1 MHRSLTISPAPIDE
15 RALVAARVNSTTA
28 GAAVCFS
35 GIVRG
40 REGSEPISALEY
52 ECFHPMAEHQFH
64 QLFDELEH
72 RWPIASV
79 RLVHRIGVVKAGE
92 ASLWVEVVAP
102 HRGEAFTACQW
113 LIDEMKRVVPIWK
126 KALPIQPVEQ
136 L

>member
-15 RALVAARVNSTTA
+15 ADLVAARASSTTM
-28 GAAVCFS
+28 GAAVYFS

-40 REGSEPISALEY
+40 SEDAQPISALEY
-52 ECFHPMAEHQFH
+52 ECFRPMAEHQFH
-64 QLFDELEH
+64 RLFDELEC

-92 ASLWVEVVAP
+92 ASLWVEIVAP
-102 HRGEAFTACQW
+102 HRGEAFAACQW

-126 KALPIQPVEQ
+126 KTLPGQPVPRH
-136 L
+136 